1 MLLFCIAIITV
12 SACSS
17 RQSAAPINVSGGR
30 SAVQTIDLIID
41 HAPPP
46 TIARSAALLGL
57 FVSEYIATSAA
68 AQGVESALLGVGV
81 QSHLMETQANVSDP
95 DYDLLQAFADALQV
109 DVADLL
115 NRSPDRRQ
123 SLDVYATAL
132 TNVATKANDRY
143 KQIITAVEEVKKLNR
158 EHESAKNVAAREL
171 KKALD
176 DKAFSE
182 AGEKQKKLLDAEGT
196 LAESDLKLRELTELS
211 KTLDKLLTL
220 YGEKIL
226 AIEQNRE
233 ILISGMRVVDVPG
246 IEDLKIIQR
255 KNVTTG
261 RSRNTAEEFDALFQK

>member
-1 MLLFCIAIITV
+1 MAVLCLGMIV
-12 SACSS
+12 LSACSG
-17 RQSAAPINVSGGR
+17 RQKATQISVSGGR
-30 SAVQTIDLIID
+30 SAVLTIHTIVNRDL
-41 HAPPP
+41 PP
-46 TIARSAALLGL
+46 TIVRSAALLGL
-57 FVSEYIATSAA
+57 YVSEYIATSAA

-81 QSHLMETQANVSDP
+81 QSHLMETQGNVSDP
-95 DYDLLQAFADALQV
+95 DFDLLQTFADALQV

-123 SLDVYATAL
+123 SLDLYADAL

-143 KQIITAVEEVKKLNR
+143 KQIVNAIDELKKLNR
-158 EHESAKNVAAREL
+158 EHQSAKNVAAREL

-182 AGEKQKKLLDAEGT
+182 ASEKQKKLLEAEEA

-233 ILISGMRVVDVPG
+233 ILISGMKVVDVPG

-255 KNVTTG
+255 SKGGNLGT
-261 RSRNTAEEFDALFQK
+261 SRTESDAFDSLFK